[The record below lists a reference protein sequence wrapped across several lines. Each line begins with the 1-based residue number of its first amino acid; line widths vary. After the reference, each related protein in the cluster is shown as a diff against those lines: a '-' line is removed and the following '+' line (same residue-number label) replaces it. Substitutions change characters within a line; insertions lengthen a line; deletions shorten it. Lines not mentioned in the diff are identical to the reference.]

1 MAAVTTGV
9 EAIGSFPSLDEFTA
23 PAHQEQECVERVQQH
38 TVEQIVHVPQIHEQ
52 IVEGV
57 KEFPQERLPQQTVEQ
72 IENATPVPVIE
83 FVAPAP
89 VVEYIAPALP
99 VTISWGQSAVTS
111 TLHYGQLRSGEPAML
126 HHSCGDSAPQ
136 IIGSF
141 SPVNEFA
148 APVHQEQLVAEQTTQ
163 NAMENPIPSSTSTNS
178 DRDGELANML
188 NSCIEQHTPLAALVK
203 ASRRIA
209 MLTKRMME
217 PEQVPWK
224 RRRRTRYIR
233 MPGIMENATYLAP
246 SAWPPTR
253 RA

>member
-99 VTISWGQSAVTS
+99 VTISWASQLLPPPYTMDSSGLVNPRCSTTAVGIL
-111 TLHYGQLRSGEPAML
+111 LHRSLGHFL
-126 HHSCGDSAPQ
+126 Q
-136 IIGSF
+136 
-141 SPVNEFA
+141 
-148 APVHQEQLVAEQTTQ
+148 
-163 NAMENPIPSSTSTNS
+163 
-178 DRDGELANML
+178 
-188 NSCIEQHTPLAALVK
+188 
-203 ASRRIA
+203 
-209 MLTKRMME
+209 
-217 PEQVPWK
+217 
-224 RRRRTRYIR
+224 
-233 MPGIMENATYLAP
+233 
-246 SAWPPTR
+246 
-253 RA
+253 